1 MLARLSETLRL
12 LLLFTRRKEEAKRG
26 RERANGNRRD
36 TEFSRTH
43 QEEKKNDE

>member
-26 RERANGNRRD
+26 RERGQTG
-36 TEFSRTH
+36 TEEIQNFLAPI
-43 QEEKKNDE
+43 KKKKK